1 MLSKNTKNILV
12 FNPRLVPPPPPTP
25 VQSPQNI
32 YLSWQREDM
41 WMFCYHD
48 RWAFGAGWGKVGGGV
63 DSWMQM
69 SWVQLHLNPTL
80 QLQPLSPSPT
90 PTSSFTHPPVMTA
103 HGHMNII
110 CIQLQ
115 PLSPSP
121 TPPTTLHPLLTCH
134 DITMTCERRWHPAVT
149 PLSLPHPTPTTSFT
163 HSPVITAWVYVNV
176 VCIQL
181 WSLSPSPTPPPLPA
195 SHTHLS

>member
-1 MLSKNTKNILV
+1 MRICECSAIMTGEHLGLV
-12 FNPRLVPPPPPTP
+12 EGRWEEGWTAGCRCLESNCTSTP
-25 VQSPQNI
+25 
-32 YLSWQREDM
+32 
-41 WMFCYHD
+41 H
-48 RWAFGAGWGKVGGGV
+48 
-63 DSWMQM
+63 
-69 SWVQLHLNPTL
+69 PTL

-181 WSLSPSPTPPPLPA
+181 WSLSPSPTPPPA